1 MRNLAIIENGIVTNK
16 IVIPDGKDGD
26 KEIQARNGV
35 EITGTKVS
43 KGWKYDGENFIKPDP
58 TPEQLQAI
66 AEFEEKQA
74 KLESA
79 KAKLTALGLD
89 EAEVQ
94 AILGL

>member
-1 MRNLAIIENGIVTNK
+1 MQKVIVNCET
-16 IVIPDGKDGD
+16 GD
-26 KEIQARNGV
+26 V
-35 EITGTKVS
+35 EES
-43 KGWKYDGENFIKPDP
+43 DL
-58 TPEQLQAI
+58 TPEEIAKFEARAAERLAEEQAQ
-66 AEFEEKQA
+66 AEKQA

>member
-1 MRNLAIIENGIVTNK
+1 LRNIAIIENGLVKNI
-16 IVIPDGKDGD
+16 IVIPEGKDGD
-26 KEIQARNGV
+26 KEIQARSGI
-35 EITGTKVS
+35 EITGTKVGI
-43 KGWKYDGENFIKPDP
+43 GWSYDGENFIEPEP
-58 TPEQLQAI
+58 TPEQLEAR
-66 AEFEEKQA
+66 AKAEEKQA

>member
-1 MRNLAIIENGIVTNK
+1 MKKAIINVKT
-16 IVIPDGKDGD
+16 
-26 KEIQARNGV
+26 KETTFEDFTSKELAEIEEREAQAEAERLAR
-35 EITGTKVS
+35 
-43 KGWKYDGENFIKPDP
+43 
-58 TPEQLQAI
+58 EQ
-66 AEFEEKQA
+66 AEAEKQA

>member
-1 MRNLAIIENGIVTNK
+1 MRKLAIIENGIVQNT
-16 IVIPDGKDGD
+16 IVIPDGKEGD
-26 KEIQARNGV
+26 KEIQARSGV
-35 EITGTKVS
+35 EITGTKVGI
-43 KGWKYDGENFIKPDP
+43 GWSYDGENFIEPEP
-58 TPEQLQAI
+58 TPDELEAR
-66 AEFEEKQA
+66 AKAEEKQA

>member
-1 MRNLAIIENGIVTNK
+1 MRNLAIIENGLVQNI
-16 IVIPDGKDGD
+16 IVIPDGKNGD
-26 KEIQARNGV
+26 KEIESRSGIEV
-35 EITGTKVS
+35 TGTKVGI
-43 KGWKYDGENFIKPDP
+43 GWSYDGENFIEPEP
-58 TPEQLQAI
+58 TPEQLEAR
-66 AEFEEKQA
+66 AKAEEKQA

>member
-1 MRNLAIIENGIVTNK
+1 MKK
-16 IVIPDGKDGD
+16 IVN
-26 KEIQARNGV
+26 QQ
-35 EITGTKVS
+35 TGEETIR
-43 KGWKYDGENFIKPDP
+43 DF
-58 TPEQLQAI
+58 TPEELAEAEAERLAAEQAE
-66 AEFEEKQA
+66 AEKQA

>member
-1 MRNLAIIENGIVTNK
+1 MKKT
-16 IVIPDGKDGD
+16 
-26 KEIQARNGV
+26 EINCQ
-35 EITGTKVS
+35 TGEVLER
-43 KGWKYDGENFIKPDP
+43 DF
-58 TPEQLQAI
+58 TPEELSKIEQRKAERDAQKQA
-66 AEFEEKQA
+66 EEEKQA

>member
-1 MRNLAIIENGIVTNK
+1 MNKKIIFDVKTKKETALDLTKEELAE
-16 IVIPDGKDGD
+16 
-26 KEIQARNGV
+26 
-35 EITGTKVS
+35 
-43 KGWKYDGENFIKPDP
+43 
-58 TPEQLQAI
+58 I
-66 AEFEEKQA
+66 AERKAQFEAESLAREQAEAEKQA

>member
-1 MRNLAIIENGIVTNK
+1 MRKLAIIENGLVTNT
-16 IVIPDGKDGD
+16 IVIADGEDGD
-26 KEIQARNGV
+26 AEIQARNGI
-35 EITGTKVS
+35 EITGLLVS
-43 KGWKYDGENFIKPDP
+43 KGWGYDGKNFIEPEP
-58 TPEQLQAI
+58 TPEEIEAR
-66 AEFEEKQA
+66 AKAEEKQA

>member
-1 MRNLAIIENGIVTNK
+1 M
-16 IVIPDGKDGD
+16 
-26 KEIQARNGV
+26 KEIIFDAKSGKKTERALTAEELAEREERKAQAEAEELAR
-35 EITGTKVS
+35 
-43 KGWKYDGENFIKPDP
+43 
-58 TPEQLQAI
+58 EQ
-66 AEFEEKQA
+66 AEAEKQA

>member
-1 MRNLAIIENGIVTNK
+1 MGYQLMKKITIFDIETNK
-16 IVIPDGKDGD
+16 TTVRDMTS
-26 KEIQARNGV
+26 KEFAEYEERKAKAEVERLAREQA
-35 EITGTKVS
+35 
-43 KGWKYDGENFIKPDP
+43 
-58 TPEQLQAI
+58 QA
-66 AEFEEKQA
+66 EKQA

>member
-1 MRNLAIIENGIVTNK
+1 MRLAAILKSNIVENV
-16 IVIPDGKDGD
+16 IVIPEGAKGD
-26 KEIQARNGV
+26 KELESRNAIEV
-35 EITGTKVS
+35 TGQNIDIGDS
-43 KGWKYDGENFIKPDP
+43 YDGKTFVSRPKTKGEL
-58 TPEQLQAI
+58 E
-66 AEFEEKQA
+66 AEEAEAEKQA

>member
-1 MRNLAIIENGIVTNK
+1 MKK
-16 IVIPDGKDGD
+16 IVN
-26 KEIQARNGV
+26 QQ
-35 EITGTKVS
+35 TGEETIRE
-43 KGWKYDGENFIKPDP
+43 Y
-58 TPEQLQAI
+58 TPEELAEIEEQQAQ
-66 AEFEEKQA
+66 AEAERLAREQAEAEKQA

>member
-1 MRNLAIIENGIVTNK
+1 MRRIHNQKTGEIIEREPTAE
-16 IVIPDGKDGD
+16 
-26 KEIQARNGV
+26 EILEAEQRQAQAEAERLAA
-35 EITGTKVS
+35 
-43 KGWKYDGENFIKPDP
+43 
-58 TPEQLQAI
+58 EQ
-66 AEFEEKQA
+66 AEAEKQA

>member
-1 MRNLAIIENGIVTNK
+1 LTTEQFQFGEHRMKIIFDAKTSEETK
-16 IVIPDGKDGD
+16 I
-26 KEIQARNGV
+26 E
-35 EITGTKVS
+35 
-43 KGWKYDGENFIKPDP
+43 Y
-58 TPEQLQAI
+58 TPEELSEIEERQAK
-66 AEFEEKQA
+66 AETERLAAEQAQAEKQA

>member
-1 MRNLAIIENGIVTNK
+1 MIK
-16 IVIPDGKDGD
+16 IVN
-26 KEIQARNGV
+26 QQ
-35 EITGTKVS
+35 TGEETIR
-43 KGWKYDGENFIKPDP
+43 DFTAE
-58 TPEQLQAI
+58 ELAEI
-66 AEFEEKQA
+66 AEQQAKAEEERLAKEEAEAEKQA